1 MDAPEVHC
9 VRESESVNT
18 AHHGGGGFISRRP
31 QGNPVSAVPKR
42 RCRLFRIP
50 RSPRPTSHL
59 SSAHGD
65 FARRACDWRSAW
77 VSKIRGLISAT
88 APKRNF
94 CADARSNHAQKSP
107 CAAAGKPSLDTP
119 ATSCHANDAD
129 TPSRASP
136 GARAFPVL
144 CLWSVSGSC
153 SGCVPALSECRS

>member
-1 MDAPEVHC
+1 MDAPKVHC
-9 VRESESVNT
+9 VREIKSVNT
-18 AHHGGGGFISRRP
+18 ARHSGSGFILRRL
-31 QGNPVSAVPKR
+31 QGTSVSAAPR
-42 RCRLFRIP
+42 CRCRLFRIP
-50 RSPRPTSHL
+50 RSPRLPSPL
-59 SSAHGD
+59 FSVRGD
-65 FARRACDWRSAW
+65 SVRRVSGWHSAW
-77 VSKIRGLISAT
+77 ASKIRGLISAT

-153 SGCVPALSECRS
+153 SGCVPVV